1 MAAGEQTSSEYIKH
15 HLTNLTYGRDQD
27 GVWRLAETAQEAQEM
42 GFYAIHLDSMGW
54 AIGLGLIFII
64 LFSMVAKRATTGIPG
79 GLQNSVE
86 MIIEFIDS
94 NVKDTFS
101 HTNKL
106 IAPMASY
113 SFYVG
118 SSNESYGFSARR
130 LGATASNFYWL
141 TLFGM
146 DPHHVYFKI
155 VPTTDPN
162 VTMGMSPFSI
172 LSCFVF

>member
-64 LFSMVAKRATTGIPG
+64 LFSMVAKKATTGIPG

-106 IAPMASY
+106 IAPMALTA
-113 SFYVG
+113 FMWVLLMNLMDLVPVDWVPQLATFIG
-118 SSNESYGFSARR
+118 SHF
-130 LGATASNFYWL
+130 
-141 TLFGM
+141 FGM

-162 VTMGMSPFSI
+162 VTMGMSLQYSF
-172 LSCFVF
+172 LLCFL

>member
-106 IAPMASY
+106 IAPMALTA
-113 SFYVG
+113 FIIWLVPVIE
-118 SSNESYGFSARR
+118 SSPVMNSRIFWVHQRSTTNISA
-130 LGATASNFYWL
+130 F
-141 TLFGM
+141 
-146 DPHHVYFKI
+146 I
-155 VPTTDPN
+155 
-162 VTMGMSPFSI
+162 
-172 LSCFVF
+172 

>member
-1 MAAGEQTSSEYIKH
+1 
-15 HLTNLTYGRDQD
+15 
-27 GVWRLAETAQEAQEM
+27 M

-106 IAPMASY
+106 IAPMA
-113 SFYVG
+113 
-118 SSNESYGFSARR
+118 
-130 LGATASNFYWL
+130 LTAFMWVLLMNL
-141 TLFGM
+141 M
-146 DPHHVYFKI
+146 DL
-155 VPTTDPN
+155 VPVDWVPQ
-162 VTMGMSPFSI
+162 
-172 LSCFVF
+172 